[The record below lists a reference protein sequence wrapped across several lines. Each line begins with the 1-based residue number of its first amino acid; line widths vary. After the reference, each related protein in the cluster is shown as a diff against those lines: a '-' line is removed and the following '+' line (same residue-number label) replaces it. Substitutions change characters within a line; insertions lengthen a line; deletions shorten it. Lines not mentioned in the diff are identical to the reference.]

1 MTWVLVALAG
11 GAGAGSRYLVDQ
23 RVGAWTGARRARR
36 IRRTQRSR
44 RTRRTHLEIPWGTMV
59 VNVSACLLIGLVAAL
74 TAGETY
80 RVLATGFLGG
90 YSTFSTACVEGARL
104 FMAGRARAGCA
115 HTLLMVGISWLAACA
130 GLALGA
136 LAA

>member
-11 GAGAGSRYLVDQ
+11 GAGAVSRYLVDQ

-36 IRRTQRSR
+36 I
-44 RTRRTHLEIPWGTMV
+44 RRTHLEIPWGTMV

-90 YSTFSTACVEGARL
+90 YSTFSTACVEGAQL
-104 FMAGRARAGCA
+104 FMAGRTRAGCA
-115 HTLLMVGISWLAACA
+115 HTLLMVGVSWLAACA
-130 GLALGA
+130 GLALGG

>member
-11 GAGAGSRYLVDQ
+11 GAGAVSRYLVDQ

-36 IRRTQRSR
+36 I
-44 RTRRTHLEIPWGTMV
+44 RRTHLEIPWGTMV

-90 YSTFSTACVEGARL
+90 YSTFSPACVEGARL

-115 HTLLMVGISWLAACA
+115 HTLLMVGVSWLAACA

>member
-1 MTWVLVALAG
+1 MTWVLIALAG
-11 GAGAGSRYLVDQ
+11 GAGAVSRYLVDQ

-36 IRRTQRSR
+36 TQ
-44 RTRRTHLEIPWGTMV
+44 RTHLEIPWGTMV

-80 RVLATGFLGG
+80 RVLA
-90 YSTFSTACVEGARL
+90 
-104 FMAGRARAGCA
+104 
-115 HTLLMVGISWLAACA
+115 HTLLMVGVSWLAACA
-130 GLALGA
+130 GLALGG

>member
-11 GAGAGSRYLVDQ
+11 GAGAVSRYLVDQ

-36 IRRTQRSR
+36 I
-44 RTRRTHLEIPWGTMV
+44 RRTHLEIPWGTMV
-59 VNVSACLLIGLVAAL
+59 VNVSACLLIGLVAAP

-90 YSTFSTACVEGARL
+90 YSPFSTACVEGARL

-115 HTLLMVGISWLAACA
+115 HTLLMVGVSWLAACA
-130 GLALGA
+130 GLALGG

>member
-11 GAGAGSRYLVDQ
+11 GAGAVSRYLVDQ
-23 RVGAWTGARRARR
+23 RVGAWTGARRAQ
-36 IRRTQRSR
+36 RTQRTQR
-44 RTRRTHLEIPWGTMV
+44 AHLEIPWGTMV

-115 HTLLMVGISWLAACA
+115 HTLLMVGVSWLAACA
-130 GLALGA
+130 GLALGG

>member
-11 GAGAGSRYLVDQ
+11 GAGAVSRYLVDQ

-36 IRRTQRSR
+36 I
-44 RTRRTHLEIPWGTMV
+44 RRTHLEIPWGTMV

-90 YSTFSTACVEGARL
+90 SGTGRVRPHPAHGGGQL
-104 FMAGRARAGCA
+104 AGGLRRPGPRRPGGLILG
-115 HTLLMVGISWLAACA
+115 HLAPIRS
-130 GLALGA
+130 
-136 LAA
+136 

>member
-11 GAGAGSRYLVDQ
+11 GAGAVSRYLVDQ

-36 IRRTQRSR
+36 TQ
-44 RTRRTHLEIPWGTMV
+44 RTHLEIPWGTMV
-59 VNVSACLLIGLVAAL
+59 VNVSACLLIGLAAAL
-74 TAGETY
+74 TASETY

>member
-1 MTWVLVALAG
+1 MTWVLIALAG
-11 GAGAGSRYLVDQ
+11 GAGAVSRYLVDQ

-36 IRRTQRSR
+36 I
-44 RTRRTHLEIPWGTMV
+44 RRTHLEIPWGTMV

-115 HTLLMVGISWLAACA
+115 HTLLMVGVSWLAACA